1 MPFHSVPCAPQ
12 LAIEETLETPGFAR
26 IMEDKMTPREIPGL
40 AQHVLETQGEEGP
53 VGAAE
58 HRAHVK
64 QAEELKK
71 GKRMVGNTTTTT
83 IIIIITTTTTATIST
98 TTTNNNNNNDNKKA
112 KQAGKKTK
120 KAEKAVKKT
129 KKAEKAEKAE
139 KAADAKPT
147 AEDVSIASATSLA
160 KIMMRG
166 MDKSAKGDINV
177 GTYKIFPKKERNCR
191 ILQLKLDGKVL
202 CQVVES
208 QFGAGLAMAAVVA
221 LRECHKLGYPKSQ
234 LELGKKFA
242 VKTLRETGGLDVAL

>member
-12 LAIEETLETPGFAR
+12 LAIEETLETPGFAQ

-64 QAEELKK
+64 QAAELKK
-71 GKRMVGNTTTTT
+71 GQHMVGNTTTT
-83 IIIIITTTTTATIST
+83 IIITTTTSTATIST
-98 TTTNNNNNNDNKKA
+98 TSTNNDNKKA

-139 KAADAKPT
+139 KGSKAADAKPT
-147 AEDVSIASATSLA
+147 GVVSIASATALA

-166 MDKSAKGDINV
+166 MDKSAKGDMNV
-177 GTYKIFPKKERNCR
+177 GTYKIFPKKERKP

>member
-26 IMEDKMTPREIPGL
+26 IMEDKVAPREIPGL
-40 AQHVLETQGEEGP
+40 AQHILETQGEEGP

-64 QAEELKK
+64 QAAELKK
-71 GKRMVGNTTTTT
+71 GKRTVGNTTTTT
-83 IIIIITTTTTATIST
+83 TITTTTTTTTATISIT
-98 TTTNNNNNNDNKKA
+98 TTTNKKKNKKKKA

-129 KKAEKAEKAE
+129 EKAEKAE
-139 KAADAKPT
+139 KGSKAADAKPT
-147 AEDVSIASATSLA
+147 DAVSIASATALA

-166 MDKSAKGDINV
+166 MDKSAKGDMNV
-177 GTYKIFPKKERNCR
+177 GTYKIFPKKERKP
-191 ILQLKLDGKVL
+191 ILQLKLDGNVL

>member
-26 IMEDKMTPREIPGL
+26 IMEDKVTPREIPGL
-40 AQHVLETQGEEGP
+40 AQHILETQGEEGP

-64 QAEELKK
+64 QAAELKK
-71 GKRMVGNTTTTT
+71 GKRTVGNTTTTT
-83 IIIIITTTTTATIST
+83 TTIT
-98 TTTNNNNNNDNKKA
+98 TTTNNMNMKKKA

-129 KKAEKAEKAE
+129 EKAEKAE
-139 KAADAKPT
+139 KGSKAADAKPT
-147 AEDVSIASATSLA
+147 DAVSIASATALA

-166 MDKSAKGDINV
+166 MDKSAKGDMNV
-177 GTYKIFPKKERNCR
+177 GTYKILPKKERKP
-191 ILQLKLDGKVL
+191 ILQLKLDGNVL
-202 CQVVES
+202 LQVVES

-242 VKTLRETGGLDVAL
+242 VKALRETGGLDVAL